1 MSQELENAV
10 AEMEKRL
17 AALEQGSSASKGPE
31 SERERMQRER
41 QERIDAK
48 REARPENDERRMGDP
63 RPTSRQRKEDL
74 SRRSS
79 TVLPGPTM
87 NPPRAASPPA
97 QTSQTSESTHP
108 WKVTSNGNG
117 SVNVAS
123 GFIGWWE
130 MLGSDR
136 FVHVYEKFASSTVS
150 VSGAGYI
157 IACYT
162 ANDDSRSDVNLVD
175 EGVLELR
182 AMGKIQADKS
192 VRFSSDPTAEADDII
207 VVIAE
212 VSLSGGISQVNEQ
225 VISHNPIVEIGQ
237 LLLS

>member
-17 AALEQGSSASKGPE
+17 AALEQGGSASKGPE

-87 NPPRAASPPA
+87 NPPKPPA
-97 QTSQTSESTHP
+97 PQAGKLGDTIE
-108 WKVTSNGNG
+108 VVVVDNGEFKTG
-117 SVNVAS
+117 LFYV
-123 GFIGWWE
+123 
-130 MLGSDR
+130 D
-136 FVHVYEKFASSTVS
+136 
-150 VSGAGYI
+150 GAL
-157 IACYT
+157 T
-162 ANDDSRSDVNLVD
+162 
-175 EGVLELR
+175 
-182 AMGKIQADKS
+182 
-192 VRFSSDPTAEADDII
+192 P
-207 VVIAE
+207 VV
-212 VSLSGGISQVNEQ
+212 
-225 VISHNPIVEIGQ
+225 
-237 LLLS
+237 